1 MKEGADDSA
10 RQLERQR
17 CTDAFDMT
25 RENKL
30 ALVVGFAL
38 ILVVGIL
45 ISDHFSPAR
54 NHEAA
59 ELATVEDPIGGPRM
73 TDEGLVAVRPPRR
86 DQPPIID
93 EPIDPRPRRD
103 TTPRDDRP
111 RDDRQADDSPG
122 RATIPASRSER
133 GADEPVRPRERF
145 HDVRKG
151 ETLTAICRQYYG
163 DATMLA
169 AFIKFNEIDQPDR
182 VNVGRRLRV
191 PPIEALGGSGAN
203 ESARA
208 QANPALSRTQPPA
221 APRTYTVRSGDSL
234 TEIATEL
241 LGTSKAYVRIFELNR
256 DKLDSPDD
264 IREGMVL
271 RIPSS

>member
-1 MKEGADDSA
+1 
-10 RQLERQR
+10 
-17 CTDAFDMT
+17 MT

-59 ELATVEDPIGGPRM
+59 ELATVEDPLDGSRIG
-73 TDEGLVAVRPPRR
+73 DERLVVLRPNRVDARPDRSPESDPVAR
-86 DQPPIID
+86 DPVAIPPLPD
-93 EPIDPRPRRD
+93 RSE
-103 TTPRDDRP
+103 DRP
-111 RDDRQADDSPG
+111 ERSSARPSTPGPGDRGSSSNDRSTA
-122 RATIPASRSER
+122 PASP
-133 GADEPVRPRERF
+133 DRF

-163 DATMLA
+163 DAALLD
-169 AFIKFNEIDQPDR
+169 AFIAYNTIDRPDL
-182 VNVGRRLRV
+182 VNVGRRLRI
-191 PPIEALGGSGAN
+191 PPIEALRPGGSSRSGGM
-203 ESARA
+203 A
-208 QANPALSRTQPPA
+208 QANAAANERPASS
-221 APRTYTVRSGDSL
+221 RTYTVKPGDSL
-234 TEIATEL
+234 TEIASSL